1 MNRNLSD
8 DLIWGADAIAKEVGL
23 SRRQAYY
30 MLDRGLLPAGQQ
42 GEKWV
47 ASRAAL
53 KAHFDQLMSGAKM
66 NKKRA

>member
-8 DLIWGADAIAKEVGL
+8 DLIWGADAIAKEMGL

-47 ASRAAL
+47 ASRKAL
-53 KAHFDQLMSGAKM
+53 MEHFAKITSGM
-66 NKKRA
+66 KRSA